1 MNFNFLILA
10 IGAESALI
18 GDVGRDIGRNDTLKT
33 FLVDEGPRL
42 GGLRTHRQGFHGI
55 IPSVQDDIGAMFKVS
70 YLVATEYKKELATWT
85 QSGST
90 NTRWCSR
97 LEFTRMELGSLDRR
111 SLERDR

>member
-18 GDVGRDIGRNDTLKT
+18 GDVGRDIGGDDTLKT
-33 FLVDEGPRL
+33 ILVDQGPD
-42 GGLRTHRQGFHGI
+42 GGSRTSGQGFQGI

-70 YLVATEYKKELATWT
+70 YLVATEYMKVLATRT
-85 QSGST
+85 QFRPT

-97 LEFTRMELGSLDRR
+97 LEFTRMELGRLDRR
-111 SLERDR
+111 SLERD

>member
-18 GDVGRDIGRNDTLKT
+18 GDVGRDIGGDDTLKT
-33 FLVDEGPRL
+33 ILVDQGPRW
-42 GGLRTHRQGFHGI
+42 GGSRTPGQGFQGI

-70 YLVATEYKKELATWT
+70 YLVTTKYQKVLATWT
-85 QSGST
+85 QFGPT

-97 LEFTRMELGSLDRR
+97 LEFIGMELGPLDRR
-111 SLERDR
+111 SLERD

>member
-18 GDVGRDIGRNDTLKT
+18 GDVGRDIGGDDTLKT
-33 FLVDEGPRL
+33 ILVDQDPGW
-42 GGLRTHRQGFHGI
+42 GGSRTPGQGFQGI

-70 YLVATEYKKELATWT
+70 YLVTTKYKKVLATRT
-85 QSGST
+85 QFGST

-97 LEFTRMELGSLDRR
+97 LEFIRMELGPLDRR
-111 SLERDR
+111 SLERD